1 MKGSVGRRSQSS
13 RLRFYLQ
20 LLLPAA
26 SRTTLGRTT
35 WSGRWEL
42 NPRQPAWKA
51 GTLPLSYARLDFQRD
66 VERGSRRT
74 VMTGLDTHHCRPHC
88 LLWWAGKDSNLG
100 SRWQQI
106 YSLPP
111 LATWVPARNLQR
123 KVTKGPSFRIT
134 KMGKVEQASP
144 RTARPSLK
152 LRMKV
157 MSSGLSLV
165 QETADSIDEVMR
177 SQDLMGEWST
187 FRRIILH

>member
-1 MKGSVGRRSQSS
+1 MKGSVGSIQSS
-13 RLRFYLQ
+13 SFLTST
-20 LLLPAA
+20 PV
-26 SRTTLGRTT
+26 SSCVTTNVGVVAT

-51 GTLPLSYARLDFQRD
+51 GTLPLSYARLDLQSD

-123 KVTKGPSFRIT
+123 KTTKGPSFRIT
-134 KMGKVEQASP
+134 KMGKEEQANP
-144 RTARPSLK
+144 RTAHPSLK

-177 SQDLMGEWST
+177 SQDLRRERST
-187 FRRIILH
+187 FRSIILH

>member
-1 MKGSVGRRSQSS
+1 M
-13 RLRFYLQ
+13 
-20 LLLPAA
+20 
-26 SRTTLGRTT
+26 GRTT
-35 WSGRWEL
+35 WSGRWDL

-144 RTARPSLK
+144 RTARPPLK

>member
-1 MKGSVGRRSQSS
+1 M
-13 RLRFYLQ
+13 
-20 LLLPAA
+20 
-26 SRTTLGRTT
+26 
-35 WSGRWEL
+35 
-42 NPRQPAWKA
+42 
-51 GTLPLSYARLDFQRD
+51 
-66 VERGSRRT
+66 
-74 VMTGLDTHHCRPHC
+74 
-88 LLWWAGKDSNLG
+88 WWAGKDSNLG

-123 KVTKGPSFRIT
+123 KVTKGPPFRIT

-177 SQDLMGEWST
+177 SQDLMGERGT
-187 FRRIILH
+187 FRKIILH

>member
-1 MKGSVGRRSQSS
+1 MVSLIVYSPISLALWRLTSS
-13 RLRFYLQ
+13 
-20 LLLPAA
+20 
-26 SRTTLGRTT
+26 

>member
-177 SQDLMGEWST
+177 SQDPMRERST
-187 FRRIILH
+187 FRRNILH